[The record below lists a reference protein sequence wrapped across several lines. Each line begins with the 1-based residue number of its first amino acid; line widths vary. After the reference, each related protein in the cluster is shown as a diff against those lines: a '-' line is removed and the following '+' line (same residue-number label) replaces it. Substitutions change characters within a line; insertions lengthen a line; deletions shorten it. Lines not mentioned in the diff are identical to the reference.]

1 MVKNIKNNLTNIVVV
16 IGLIASIG
24 AGFSKFAKM
33 EEQVKVLRDASK
45 SIDIVSVEVVEA
57 NIQNINSNGSEIIH
71 NRLNLNKNQTAIAI
85 LKKEIQLL
93 NLQIKE
99 IKVSNSNPLQ

>member
-33 EEQVKVLRDASK
+33 EEQVKVLKEASSNVIVNNYDT
-45 SIDIVSVEVVEA
+45 SIAVLTKEIEVLKL
-57 NIQNINSNGSEIIH
+57 EILEIKES
-71 NRLNLNKNQTAIAI
+71 NKNP
-85 LKKEIQLL
+85 L
-93 NLQIKE
+93 N
-99 IKVSNSNPLQ
+99 

>member
-33 EEQVKVLRDASK
+33 EEQVRVLKEASSNVIVNNYDT
-45 SIDIVSVEVVEA
+45 SIAVLTKEIEVLKL
-57 NIQNINSNGSEIIH
+57 EILEIKES
-71 NRLNLNKNQTAIAI
+71 NKNP
-85 LKKEIQLL
+85 L
-93 NLQIKE
+93 N
-99 IKVSNSNPLQ
+99 

>member
-33 EEQVKVLRDASK
+33 EEQVRVLKEAS
-45 SIDIVSVEVVEA
+45 SNVIVNNYDTS
-57 NIQNINSNGSEIIH
+57 
-71 NRLNLNKNQTAIAI
+71 IAI
-85 LKKEIQLL
+85 LKKEIEVLKL
-93 NLQIKE
+93 EILEIKE
-99 IKVSNSNPLQ
+99 SNKNPLN